1 MATKELTVRRGFSFA
16 GLVRL
21 ALGLGAAVLL
31 GLLAVDHPLVAL
43 LVAGA
48 ALLAI
53 AIVVTPDVATLVVI
67 AILYTNA
74 AAVGVKTHGLPS
86 SLGYAFP
93 ILLVAPLAYLLIV
106 RRSPVVITPAFPWII
121 GFFAVNVVGTL
132 VASDPHA
139 ALTELVSLLVEGVIL
154 FFLITNV
161 VRTTALLRKVI
172 WVIVLAGAFLS
183 CLTVYQQAT
192 KTYDNS
198 YGGLSVV
205 SSNNLGFKVAEVGL
219 KTETQRRSGGPFEN
233 GGENRYA
240 QVLIVLVPLALFLV
254 IVERRLLMRLSA
266 AVCLAV
272 IGAGI
277 VYTFSRGAAIAFVG
291 MTLLAV
297 LLRVIRFRHLV
308 LLVLGVALLLIAVPS
323 YWVRLSSLETLPGT
337 ADPASGEPAPD
348 TSIQGRSTENL
359 AALLIFADHP
369 IVGVGPGLYPQYY
382 QLYADRLGDYSN
394 QLDIRLK
401 YSSRQAH
408 NLYLGLI
415 SETGVLGLVAFLGA
429 VLVTFRDLL
438 RARRRCLRDK
448 PELALLASCIVL
460 ALAAY
465 LIDGIFLHL
474 AYQRYFFFILALG
487 ACASAIA
494 LRAAAAEDEGSEE
507 EPEHLRYWARRKR
520 RARRRT
526 AHGVR
531 SVSRPA

>member
-1 MATKELTVRRGFSFA
+1 M
-16 GLVRL
+16 
-21 ALGLGAAVLL
+21 
-31 GLLAVDHPLVAL
+31 
-43 LVAGA
+43 
-48 ALLAI
+48 
-53 AIVVTPDVATLVVI
+53 
-67 AILYTNA
+67 
-74 AAVGVKTHGLPS
+74 
-86 SLGYAFP
+86 
-93 ILLVAPLAYLLIV
+93 
-106 RRSPVVITPAFPWII
+106 
-121 GFFAVNVVGTL
+121 
-132 VASDPHA
+132 
-139 ALTELVSLLVEGVIL
+139 
-154 FFLITNV
+154 
-161 VRTTALLRKVI
+161 
-172 WVIVLAGAFLS
+172 
-183 CLTVYQQAT
+183 
-192 KTYDNS
+192 
-198 YGGLSVV
+198 V
-205 SSNNLGFKVAEVGL
+205 SSNNVGFKVSEVGL

-254 IVERRLLMRLSA
+254 IVERRLLMRLTA
-266 AVCLAV
+266 AACLAV

-291 MTLLAV
+291 MTILAV

-337 ADPASGEPAPD
+337 ADPTSGQPAPD

-415 SETGVLGLVAFLGA
+415 SETGILGLVTFLGA

-438 RARRRCLRDK
+438 RARKRCLRDK
-448 PELALLASCIVL
+448 PELALLASCVVL

-494 LRAAAAEDEGSEE
+494 LRAAVAEDERPDE
-507 EPEHLRYWARRKR
+507 EPEHLRYWARR
-520 RARRRT
+520 RRT
-526 AHGVR
+526 TSPSSSSPGPDGQPAGLTMACHGTSLKFWFSSPFFPSCATNTPCGNAGAEIGGRDVDPVR
-531 SVSRPA
+531 LFDAADPVPFDDLEGAEVVVRAFVAGTRRTSSSPGSRR